1 MAQETSG
8 GNAVLDPGAREAVS
22 GLTPSSAAALA
33 ICGIAVL
40 YFPPLALLGA
50 VGTGIVGRR
59 RPWVVAAAVVVVAWA
74 LLRWAALVFL
84 R

>member
-8 GNAVLDPGAREAVS
+8 GHAVLDQGALAAHS
-22 GLTPSSAAALA
+22 GLTPSYAAALA

-40 YFPPLALLGA
+40 YFPPLALVGA
-50 VGTGIVGRR
+50 VGTGVAGRR